1 MCYNTKI
8 QKKISC
14 ISSNISL
21 PLKKSN
27 DVTRDVVCT
36 CISVHTPDDKLKRER
51 DSPSPS
57 SLEETVAWFVM
68 WVWYYDSRLILL
80 REIRSQPERNPTRC
94 SSAGEDRSPA
104 LSTQNEMPFYYVRGD
119 PGAVILWRNMCAR
132 QAHVERDDM
141 NMIGAHANL
150 DHSDH
155 LSLFPGRPSSR

>member
-1 MCYNTKI
+1 MWRVMLYVRVY
-8 QKKISC
+8 QC
-14 ISSNISL
+14 ILQMTSWNGNVILPPLLLSRKRLHDLWCECDTTTRVSSFWGKFVHSL
-21 PLKKSN
+21 N
-27 DVTRDVVCT
+27 RTAVFF
-36 CISVHTPDDKLKRER
+36 
-51 DSPSPS
+51 PSG
-57 SLEETVAWFVM
+57 SLEP
-68 WVWYYDSRLILL
+68 SG
-80 REIRSQPERNPTRC
+80 TRC